1 LQNLLAERLHTTPE
15 EITDFCQR
23 QNIIE
28 FALFGS
34 VLRDDFGPDSDV
46 DVLVTYAPDHHLRWQ
61 DWLTVKEELEQRFGR
76 SVDVVEKPSAEESV
90 PASRNFADPAGDLCR
105 RIVEMQPRCGTW
117 CRRFRKFRRMWQG

>member
-1 LQNLLAERLHTTPE
+1 MTTRLRPDLQNLLAERLHTTPE

-34 VLRDDFGPDSDV
+34 VLRDDFGPSSDV

-61 DWLTVKEELEQRFGR
+61 DWLAVKEELEQRFGR
-76 SVDVVEKPSAEESV
+76 SVDVVEKPLLKNPYRRAEILQTQQVIYEFI
-90 PASRNFADPAGDLCR
+90 R
-105 RIVEMQPRCGTW
+105 
-117 CRRFRKFRRMWQG
+117 